1 MLKVSL
7 GVSNLTRQGVQESLF
22 KKAIF
27 ETFQILG
34 LRGSIEVSL
43 VLVGEKKMLELNKK
57 HRNKDKATDVLSF
70 SFTMSPAFAR
80 PPAGFGEVIGEII
93 ICLPYAKRQAEKE
106 KKSFKKELV
115 LLASHGAIH
124 LFGID
129 HERSAEEDEKTNLIQ
144 NKVVDKIF

>member
-7 GVSNLTRQGVQESLF
+7 GVSNLTRQGVPESLF

-70 SFTMSPAFAR
+70 SFYEDQKNGQENINM
-80 PPAGFGEVIGEII
+80 GEII

-106 KKSFKKELV
+106 KKSFKKELA

-129 HERSAEEDEKTNLIQ
+129 HERSAQEDEKTNLMQ
-144 NKVVDKIF
+144 NEVVDKIF